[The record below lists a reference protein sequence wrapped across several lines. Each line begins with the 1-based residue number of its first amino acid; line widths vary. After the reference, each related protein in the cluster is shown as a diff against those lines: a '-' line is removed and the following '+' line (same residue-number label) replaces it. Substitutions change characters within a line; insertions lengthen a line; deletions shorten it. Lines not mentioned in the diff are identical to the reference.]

1 MKTLVIHPK
10 DETTDFLTRIY
21 SKHDWTVVNT
31 NMPKHQLKK
40 MIVEYD
46 RIIMLG
52 HGTERGLIGFGDAFI
67 DSNYVYLLR
76 DKIGVYIWCN
86 ANVFVEKYGLKGFYT
101 GMIISEYE
109 EALYECVNTT
119 YHEIEES
126 NVLFSN
132 AIEESI
138 NKPNMLTEV
147 KNLYI
152 TENLNRTMQFN
163 QQNLFENEG

>member
-1 MKTLVIHPK
+1 VT
-10 DETTDFLTRIY
+10 
-21 SKHDWTVVNT
+21 
-31 NMPKHQLKK
+31 
-40 MIVEYD
+40 
-46 RIIMLG
+46 
-52 HGTERGLIGFGDAFI
+52 FI

-86 ANVFVEKYGLKGFYT
+86 ANVFVERNGLKGFYT

-132 AIEESI
+132 TIEESI
-138 NKPNMLTEV
+138 NKPNML
-147 KNLYI
+147 
-152 TENLNRTMQFN
+152 R
-163 QQNLFENEG
+163 G